1 MTQSI
6 LKVRVPNKK
15 EKKKKDTLSWDK
27 SWEIVMIS
35 AHMVCQQGSGDGL
48 RLRSAEINLT

>member
-6 LKVRVPNKK
+6 LKVRVAKK
-15 EKKKKDTLSWDK
+15 GKKKADTLFWDK

-48 RLRSAEINLT
+48 RLGSVEINLT

>member
-6 LKVRVPNKK
+6 LKVRVAKK
-15 EKKKKDTLSWDK
+15 GKKKADTLFWDK

-48 RLRSAEINLT
+48 RLRSVEINLT